1 MQRRFS
7 STEPLLLEK
16 IIASLS
22 YLTSSTVGFLW
33 LILAILTKQNLK
45 PFLKYHIFQSIFLAI
60 GFFLLSFLVN
70 ALGNI
75 LSYIPFLNMAVMH
88 ISYLLGS
95 SLIPNVP
102 SIIDLIIYAIVF
114 YLAITSFMGKY
125 TYIPWVSDI
134 INANVKNS

>member
-22 YLTSSTVGFLW
+22 YLTSSAVGFLW

-75 LSYIPFLNMAVMH
+75 LSYIPFLNMVVMH

-95 SLIPNVP
+95 SLIPHVP

-114 YLAITSFMGKY
+114 YLAITSFMGQY
-125 TYIPWVSDI
+125 TYLPWVSDI